1 MSEEKE
7 IHVEDHS
14 SPIRT
19 PKQLII
25 VVVLAFA
32 VPVVVISLIAHLAT
46 LSVDSAATNPGM
58 SEEAIAKRLKPVG
71 DVVMMSEE
79 ERKARAAAAKAAPP
93 PAPKPEAVTQAAAPA
108 QKSAASDAGKGKSVY
123 DSTCAACHTAG
134 VAGAPKTGDKGA
146 WATRIKA
153 GMEALYTTA
162 LKGKGAMPPKGG
174 NPGLADGD
182 VKAAVDYMVGQ
193 SK

>member
-93 PAPKPEAVTQAAAPA
+93 PAPKPEAVTQAAAPG
-108 QKSAASDAGKGKSVY
+108 QTGAASDAGKGKSVY
-123 DSTCAACHTAG
+123 DSACAACHTAG

-146 WATRIKA
+146 WAARIKA